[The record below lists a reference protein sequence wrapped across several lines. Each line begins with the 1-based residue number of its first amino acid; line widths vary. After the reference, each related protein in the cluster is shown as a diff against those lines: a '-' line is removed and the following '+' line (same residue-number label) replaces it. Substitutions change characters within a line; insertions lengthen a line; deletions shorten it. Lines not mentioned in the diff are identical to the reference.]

1 MLVQPQKTAKTS
13 FILSPCDPAFEAQ
26 LGNQYQRRPSSIG
39 IQRQRWP
46 SFSLIPSLKALLE
59 SSWSYDSLTG
69 WHYVSPSLESL
80 STLLQPCQN
89 PSPQSLTLLPLLP
102 DSDDA
107 VSTLSAPR
115 HFPLNLYRT
124 HTDSA
129 LSNPCLI
136 LLT

>member
-13 FILSPCDPAFEAQ
+13 FILSPCDSAFEAQ
-26 LGNQYQRRPSSIG
+26 LGNQYQRQPSSIG
-39 IQRQRWP
+39 IQRQRGP

-59 SSWSYDSLTG
+59 SNWSYNSLTG
-69 WHYVSPSLESL
+69 WHYVSPSLECL

-102 DSDDA
+102 DDA
-107 VSTLSAPR
+107 ISTLSASR
-115 HFPLNLYRT
+115 RFPLNLYRT
-124 HTDSA
+124 HIDSA
-129 LSNPCLI
+129 LSNTCLI